1 MSLRRA
7 ALAALCFASAVEAA
21 DQKPEVQS
29 IEVTAQRLSVQTLP
43 DRKVYAVDD
52 NLQGTTG
59 SVADILNEIPSVE
72 VDADG
77 LLALRGDSKVL
88 ILVDGKPS
96 AQFAGTNAGL
106 ALQQIPASEIERIEV
121 MTTPPP
127 QYKAEGSGGVINII
141 TKKKKDPGLAG
152 NIQLNFGNRER
163 FVSSASLSDRI
174 GGLSLSTTLGFR
186 QDIRQRHFDDE
197 RLAVDPTSL
206 DLVQSHEALF
216 EYFHRL
222 VPSIKGGA
230 DYEID
235 DSRSIGLSLNHRELV
250 GHRTYDQS
258 DISAFPGGPPYDDS
272 LRHSDGHEW
281 NMAGGQELHFE
292 QKLWHPNETLTLT
305 ASRSTTRERER
316 YFYTNTDPFIIAP
329 PAYDDLHL
337 DMDLVKNEFSADYA
351 FPSANS
357 GTWKAG
363 YDFEEDHNDF
373 NYQGDNFDP
382 TTLLPV
388 NNPAITNHFRYHQ
401 RVQAEYGS
409 WQQVFDDLTLLTGA
423 RLEQTHI
430 YTDQILGDLSGTQN
444 YFRVYP
450 SLHLDY
456 DLSAHH
462 RLFLG
467 LSRRISRP
475 DPEELDPLVD
485 YQDVHNLRAGNA
497 NLRPQDTKAVE
508 AGYGYESK
516 NFNLS
521 LTGYYRQIHDSVTTV
536 TEVVSADVVMTFK
549 ENLPKSRSE
558 GVEITSN
565 GNLASNLTYNLS
577 ANLFDMQ
584 IDAAPLGGAGLRSTN
599 GVNLKLSMD
608 YRPTAEDT
616 GQFSFSRSD
625 RRLTPQ
631 GFIDAINQVN
641 LGYRH
646 QFTPDL
652 ALVSTISDLLNGQ
665 KQRRVIETPVLSD
678 SYQRWQIGQVIYLG
692 FTYSFGAQ
700 KKGKGE
706 GFDYDK

>member
-1 MSLRRA
+1 MWFRGFV
-7 ALAALCFASAVEAA
+7 LAAAGLSCVAQAA
-21 DQKPEVQS
+21 DMKDIQS
-29 IEVTAQRLSVQTLP
+29 IEVTAQRLTVTTLP
-43 DRKVYAVDD
+43 DRKVYVVDED
-52 NLQGTTG
+52 LQGSVG
-59 SVADILNEIPSVE
+59 SAADILNDIPSVE

-106 ALQQIPASEIERIEV
+106 ALQQFPANEIEKIEV

-152 NIQLNFGNRER
+152 NLQLNVGNRDR
-163 FVSSASLSDRI
+163 AVTSASLSDRI
-174 GGLSLSTTLGFR
+174 GDLSLSTTVGFR
-186 QDIRQRHFDDE
+186 KDVRMRQVEDD
-197 RLAVDPTSL
+197 RLAVDPTTQ
-206 DLVQSHEALF
+206 DLVASQEGLH

-230 DYEID
+230 DYQID
-235 DSRSIGLSLNHRELV
+235 DSRSVGLSLSHRELV
-250 GHRTYDQS
+250 GHRTYDQI
-258 DISAFPGGPPYDDS
+258 DISEFPGGSPYDIA

-292 QKLWHPNETLTLT
+292 QKLCHPNETLTLT
-305 ASRSTTRERER
+305 AQRSTTRERER
-316 YFYTNTDPFIIAP
+316 YFYTNTDQIIVGP
-329 PAYDDLHL
+329 PTYDDLHL
-337 DMDLVKNEFSADYA
+337 DMDLVKNEISADYV
-351 FPSANS
+351 FPSAKS

-373 NYQGDNFDP
+373 NYQGDNFDSA
-382 TTLLPV
+382 TLLPI
-388 NNPAITNHFRYHQ
+388 NNPAITNQFRYHQ

-409 WQQVFDDLTLLTGA
+409 WQEAFDAFTLMTGA

-430 YTDQILGDLSGTQN
+430 YTDQIIGGISGTQS

-450 SLHLDY
+450 SLHADY
-456 DLSAHH
+456 DLSAHD
-462 RLFLG
+462 RLFFG

-475 DPEELDPLVD
+475 DPEELNGLLD
-485 YQDVHNLRAGNA
+485 YQDIHNLKQGNPD
-497 NLRPQDTKAVE
+497 LRPQDTKGVE

-521 LTGYYRQIHDSVTTV
+521 STFYYRQIRDAVTTV
-536 TEVVSADVVMTFK
+536 TEVVSADVLLTIK

-565 GNLASNLTYNLS
+565 GNLAKTLAYNVS
-577 ANLFDMQ
+577 ANLFNMQ
-584 IDAAPLGGAGLRSTN
+584 IDAAPLGGTGLRTAN
-599 GVNLKLSMD
+599 GVNLKASLD
-608 YRPTAEDT
+608 YRPTTDDT
-616 GQFSFSRSD
+616 GQISFTRSD

-631 GFIDAINQVN
+631 GFIDAVNIVN

-646 QFTPDL
+646 QLDSNL
-652 ALVSTISDLLNGQ
+652 ALVATLSDALNGQ
-665 KQRRVIETPVLSD
+665 KQRRFIDTPTLSD
-678 SYQRWQIGQVIYLG
+678 AYQRWQAGQVLYLG

-700 KKGKGE
+700 KKAKGE